1 MKDISIYFSAFSA
14 KQNFAPGTLGNFV
27 VHNSAEDFEYPTKG
41 SIALL
46 YVPEFRNSRKK
57 SATDY
62 IDKFR
67 TSLYTLYVGEW
78 KSPVFDLGVIK
89 PGKKVEDTF
98 AALTEVIHELVK
110 NKVTPLV
117 IGGSQ
122 DLTYSIYK
130 AYEKLEQTV
139 NILDIDHALDMGK
152 PDDPL
157 TEKNWLSKIIVHKPG
172 YLFNYSLLG
181 YQAYLTN
188 KEEIHLLDKMF
199 FDSYRLGEFY
209 ADEKLVEPVV
219 RNADILTFDLNSIR
233 SSDYRGNETKMPHG
247 FYGEDACKI
256 MRYAGWSDK
265 LTCLGIFNY
274 SENENALE
282 FDMNL
287 LAQMVWYFIEGFNLR
302 KKDYPV
308 GTKSSYTKYTV
319 AIDNFKDE
327 IVFYKS
333 DKSGRWWME
342 VPYPKV
348 KGVKFQRH
356 LLVPCNYEVYE
367 SALQNEMPNLWWKTF
382 QKLS

>member
-1 MKDISIYFSAFSA
+1 MKDISIYFSDFSV
-14 KQNFAPGTLGNFV
+14 KQKFAPGTLGAFA
-27 VHNSAEDFEYPTKG
+27 VHNTEGNFENPSKG
-41 SIALL
+41 SIAILF
-46 YVPEFRNSRKK
+46 VPEFRNAGKK
-57 SATDY
+57 SAVDY
-62 IDKFR
+62 IESFR
-67 TSLYTLYVGEW
+67 NSFYKLYIGEW
-78 KSPVFDLGVIK
+78 KSPVFDLGVIR

-98 AALTEVIHELVK
+98 SALTEVTNELVK
-110 NKVTPLV
+110 NKVVPLV

-122 DLTYSIYK
+122 DLTFAIYK

-139 NILDIDHALDMGK
+139 NILDIDHSLDMGK
-152 PDDPL
+152 PDDSL
-157 TEKNWLSKIIVHKPG
+157 SEKNWLSKIIVHKPG

-181 YQAYLTN
+181 YQSYLTN
-188 KEEIHLLDKMF
+188 KEEINLLDKMF

-209 ADEKLVEPVV
+209 ADEKIVEPIV

-233 SSDYRGNETKMPHG
+233 SSDYRSNETKMPHG
-247 FYGEDACKI
+247 FYGEDACRI

-265 LTCLGIFNY
+265 LTSIGIFNF
-274 SENENALE
+274 SENKSAVE
-282 FDMNL
+282 FDVNL
-287 LAQMVWYFIEGFNLR
+287 IAQMVWYFIEGHNLR

-308 GTKSSYTKYTV
+308 GTKTSYTRYTV
-319 AIDNFKDE
+319 AIDNFKDQ

-356 LLVPCNYEVYE
+356 LLVPCNYEVYQ

>member
-1 MKDISIYFSAFSA
+1 MKDISIYFSDFSV
-14 KQNFAPGTLGNFV
+14 KQKFAPGTLGEFA
-27 VHNSAEDFEYPTKG
+27 VHNTEGNFENPSKG
-41 SIALL
+41 SIAILF
-46 YVPEFRNSRKK
+46 VPEYRNAEKKSVVDYIESFRNSFYKL
-57 SATDY
+57 Y
-62 IDKFR
+62 I
-67 TSLYTLYVGEW
+67 GEW
-78 KSPVFDLGVIK
+78 KSPVFDLGVIR

-98 AALTEVIHELVK
+98 SALTEVTNELVK
-110 NKVTPLV
+110 NKVVPLV

-122 DLTYSIYK
+122 DLTFAIYK

-139 NILDIDHALDMGK
+139 NILDIDHSLDMGK
-152 PDDPL
+152 PDDSL
-157 TEKNWLSKIIVHKPG
+157 SEKNWLSKIIIHKPG

-181 YQAYLTN
+181 YQSYLTN
-188 KEEIHLLDKMF
+188 KEEINLLDKMF

-209 ADEKLVEPVV
+209 ADEKIVEPIV

-233 SSDYRGNETKMPHG
+233 SSDYRSNETKMPHG
-247 FYGEDACKI
+247 FYGEDACRI

-265 LTCLGIFNY
+265 LTSIGLFNF
-274 SENENALE
+274 SENKSAVE
-282 FDMNL
+282 FDVNL
-287 LAQMVWYFIEGFNLR
+287 IAQMVWYFIEGHNLR

-308 GTKSSYTKYTV
+308 GTKTSYTRYTV

-356 LLVPCNYEVYE
+356 LLVPCNYEVYQ

>member
-1 MKDISIYFSAFSA
+1 MKDISIYFSDFSV
-14 KQNFAPGTLGNFV
+14 KHNFAPGTLGKFV
-27 VHNSAEDFEYPTKG
+27 IHNAADDFENPSKG
-41 SIALL
+41 SIAIL
-46 YVPEFRNSRKK
+46 YVPEFRNTGKK
-57 SATDY
+57 SVSEY
-62 IDKFR
+62 IDEFR
-67 TSLYTLYVGEW
+67 KSLYNLYIGEW

-89 PGKKVEDTF
+89 PGKKVDDTF
-98 AALTEVIHELVK
+98 AALAEVVHELVK

-122 DLTYSIYK
+122 DLTFAMYK
-130 AYEKLEQTV
+130 AYERLEQTV

-152 PDDPL
+152 PDEPL
-157 TEKNWLSKIIVHKPG
+157 SEKNWLSKIIVHKPG

-181 YQAYLTN
+181 YQSYLTN
-188 KEEIHLLDKMF
+188 KEEINLLDKMF

-209 ADEKLVEPVV
+209 SDEKLVEPVV

-233 SSDYRGNETKMPHG
+233 SSDYRSNETKMPHG
-247 FYGEDACKI
+247 FYGEDACRI

-265 LTCLGIFNY
+265 LTSIGLFNFC
-274 SENENALE
+274 ENKSTLA
-282 FDMNL
+282 FDVNI
-287 LAQMVWYFIEGFNLR
+287 LAQMSWYFIEGFNLR

-308 GTKSSYTKYTV
+308 GTKTSYTKYTV